1 VSVCAGLRRRWK
13 HRRRDALRAHS
24 GRTYSPNPSVPDPS
38 VAGESPHSMTDIL
51 LADVQAARRRIGELA
66 RPTPVER
73 SEWLSAV
80 AGVDVFLKLECWQ
93 RTRSFK
99 IRGASNA
106 VLSLDARARGRGIVA
121 ASAGNH
127 GMAVALA
134 ARETGIRARIFVPVD
149 APQTKKSR
157 IRAWGAELD
166 DSEPD
171 YDAAERAAAAFSE
184 ARGATLIHAFS
195 DPRVVAGQGT
205 IALELLETLP
215 AVRTVIVPV
224 GGGGLVAGTGAVL
237 KSVDPEIRIIGV
249 QSTETRAMYEALRA
263 GHVVDVPVTP
273 TLADGLAGGTDEA
286 SMTRVRAVV
295 DEMLL
300 IPEAAIA
307 PAIHELYVRDGVLA
321 EGSAAVAVAA
331 ITEGGAPIDG
341 TTALVVTGGN
351 IDAPRAAAILGRSLH
366 ADHRVQR

>member
-1 VSVCAGLRRRWK
+1 
-13 HRRRDALRAHS
+13 
-24 GRTYSPNPSVPDPS
+24 
-38 VAGESPHSMTDIL
+38 
-51 LADVQAARRRIGELA
+51 
-66 RPTPVER
+66 
-73 SEWLSAV
+73 
-80 AGVDVFLKLECWQ
+80 
-93 RTRSFK
+93 
-99 IRGASNA
+99 
-106 VLSLDARARGRGIVA
+106 
-121 ASAGNH
+121 
-127 GMAVALA
+127 
-134 ARETGIRARIFVPVD
+134 
-149 APQTKKSR
+149 
-157 IRAWGAELD
+157 
-166 DSEPD
+166 
-171 YDAAERAAAAFSE
+171 
-184 ARGATLIHAFS
+184 
-195 DPRVVAGQGT
+195 VAGQGT

-237 KSVDPEIRIIGV
+237 KSVDPAIRIIGV

-286 SMTRVRAVV
+286 SVTRVRAVV

-351 IDAPRAAAILGRSLH
+351 IDAPRAAARLGRSLH